1 MLSLFLAF
9 NLVAI
14 DRISVVDHK
23 IAAWFHGH
31 LTRPFIDV
39 MLALSDVGSPFW
51 IAGITSIVVLILI
64 LRKRWYGLL
73 AIVLTV
79 PGGMLVH
86 HLIQIIV
93 HRHRPFR
100 HSEFLDLGGYSFPSG
115 HTMAAT
121 LLYGLLAVFA
131 ILLWKGWYW
140 RMLAILGAVS
150 AIGLVGFSRIALGAH
165 YLTDVLGAIVGG
177 ASWLIL
183 CLLVVE
189 RTRRGRLVAEA
200 KFKEPTEAIE
210 PPATRPVE

>member
-39 MLALSDVGSPFW
+39 MLALSEVGSPLW
-51 IAGITSIVVLILI
+51 IGGFTSIVILI
-64 LRKRWYGLL
+64 VILKKRWNGLL

-115 HTMAAT
+115 HTLIAT
-121 LLYGLLAVFA
+121 VFYVALAWLILSRSNEWRWRFVAVAIPLLMVP
-131 ILLWKGWYW
+131 
-140 RMLAILGAVS
+140 
-150 AIGLVGFSRIALGAH
+150 LVGFSRAYLGAH
-165 YLTDVLGAIVGG
+165 YLSDVLGAIAEG
-177 ASWLIL
+177 AAWLTF
-183 CLLVVE
+183 CLIGAEVIKA
-189 RTRRGRLVAEA
+189 RG
-200 KFKEPTEAIE
+200 KS
-210 PPATRPVE
+210 RPE